1 MRFLSYEAACKCFLL
16 HLLRILRG
24 KLKDLATRGGGNTR
38 WGGLVL
44 ITTEDE
50 AIEVQGRFKIW
61 QEWGETRVLGK
72 RVYFESKVLK
82 SFEEREE
89 FGEGCSGL
97 LGDCLSVNKGIMKS
111 LL

>member
-1 MRFLSYEAACKCFLL
+1 
-16 HLLRILRG
+16 LRILRG

-97 LGDCLSVNKGIMKS
+97 LEREQRNNEESFIDIVQEEATLK
-111 LL
+111 